1 MALKKSNAHG
11 VRSAQ
16 EGRPAQDVHS
26 GEDGRFAYEG
36 LDRVIHERARLGVLT
51 ALVTNR
57 KGLTWNELKG
67 MCSLTDGNLSR
78 HLGILEQ
85 DGFVLQEKGERGN
98 RPQTVVKVTAEGRKR
113 YLGYLKTLEQVVK
126 DAAVE
131 ATGRKLSFAR

>member
-1 MALKKSNAHG
+1 MAGKKG
-11 VRSAQ
+11 VEQAAQ
-16 EGRPAQDVHS
+16 A

-57 KGLTWNELKG
+57 RGLTWNELKV

-78 HLGILEQ
+78 HLGILEA
-85 DGFVLQEKGERGN
+85 DGLVVQEKGESGN

-126 DAAVE
+126 DAAAE
-131 ATGRKLSFAR
+131 ATGRKLGFARG

>member
-1 MALKKSNAHG
+1 MALKKTNG
-11 VRSAQ
+11 
-16 EGRPAQDVHS
+16 D
-26 GEDGRFAYEG
+26 DGRFAYEG

-78 HLGILEQ
+78 HLGILEG
-85 DGFVLQEKGERGN
+85 DGFVVQEKGERGN

-113 YLGYLKTLEQVVK
+113 YVCELTQLERVVTV
-126 DAAVE
+126 A
-131 ATGRKLSFAR
+131 